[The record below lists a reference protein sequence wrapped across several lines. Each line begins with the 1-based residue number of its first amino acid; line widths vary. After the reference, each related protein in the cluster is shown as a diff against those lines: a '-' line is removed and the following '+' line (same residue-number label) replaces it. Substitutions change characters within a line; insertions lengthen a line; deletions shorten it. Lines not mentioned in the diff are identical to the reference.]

1 MICPNCSIQMHQYK
15 LVGGGTAKDDFYQT
29 WELKKCPNCG
39 RMVRELYQVELVSQK
54 KANEI
59 EKKQDT
65 EIVPIDSE

>member
-1 MICPNCSIQMHQYK
+1 MHQYK